1 VDTLFTLVQ
10 AAAVAQETMLDLIKV
25 EMVVAVLVVKIL
37 VDLMLMQEQQEEELE
52 VEVVLKI
59 MPKDLQDL
67 VGTVVL
73 L

>member
-1 VDTLFTLVQ
+1 MDTLFTLVQ
-10 AAAVAQETMLDLIKV
+10 AAAVAQETMLDLIQV
-25 EMVVAVLVVKIL
+25 EMVVADMVVKIL
-37 VDLMLMQEQQEEELE
+37 VDLMVVQEQQEEDLE

-59 MPKDLQDL
+59 MPKDLRDL